1 MSIISPIDV
10 FSFSL
15 QNQKFKILEEI
26 LEEDY
31 YHSLTKKDFIKTLT
45 KVIKKNKILFIE
57 KGICKGCNLNSKTIV
72 VRYIL
77 LNSMYIELAF
87 IVNKNKIKDIMN
99 CNKISIESE
108 YLLKDKIVLYTKVDD
123 ILVPF

>member
-1 MSIISPIDV
+1 MNIISPIDV
-10 FSFSL
+10 FNFSL
-15 QNQKFKILEEI
+15 QNQKFKILNVI
-26 LEEDY
+26 LEENH